1 ESYKD
6 IEYITGWDADA
17 LTKSNAEPK
26 MSIPENLSDNEIAV
40 IEILKEE
47 QYVDLDYLTKN
58 SGLNTSTVSLVLLEL
73 EFKNIVR
80 SLPGKIFSLIKN

>member
-1 ESYKD
+1 SD
-6 IEYITGWDADA
+6 
-17 LTKSNAEPK
+17 L
-26 MSIPENLSDNEIAV
+26 DNEIAV